1 MSQVAENVPNRFMA
15 RAIQLS
21 LQNVL
26 GGQGGPFGAVIVR
39 DGIIIAEG
47 VNRVTANNDPTAH
60 AEVNAIREACA
71 KSRAFALPDC
81 DIYAS
86 CEPCPMCLAA
96 IYWARLPRVFF
107 GNLATDATRI
117 GFDDSFIHREIAKAL
132 PHRSI
137 AMIPLMREQAL
148 EAFRAWEQ
156 KPDKIMY

>member
-39 DGIIIAEG
+39 DGKIIAEG

-71 KSRAFALPDC
+71 RSRAFALPDC

-86 CEPCPMCLAA
+86 CEPVPCASLQSIGRDCPA
-96 IYWARLPRVFF
+96 FSS
-107 GNLATDATRI
+107 ATLQRMRPGSAST
-117 GFDDSFIHREIAKAL
+117 IHL
-132 PHRSI
+132 SI
-137 AMIPLMREQAL
+137 EKLRRHSLTVPSL
-148 EAFRAWEQ
+148 
-156 KPDKIMY
+156 